1 MRNALE
7 FDTLEKSFALQFGE
21 AVELVEH
28 PIPDGD
34 GITYP
39 TAEEKE
45 VKTNSRYYSEI
56 ARVIQEKGKTNV
68 PFLPCDMPAGVVGV
82 YAEGEK
88 VGYNAGHS
96 SGYEEGK
103 ADGNAEGYAAGR
115 EAEYDTFWDAYQQ
128 KGNLTNYNYVFAGRG
143 WNDNTFKPKYDLIPT
158 EAYAMFQSS
167 TMSNLIDILTKQGVK
182 LDTSK
187 ATSIQNF
194 MTGNSAIKK
203 LPKIDAS
210 GVTSATGCAGL
221 FNSCTALEEVE
232 EFVFKE
238 SITNYLSLALW
249 CSKLVKFKA
258 SGVIRGSISFDR
270 SPLDKE
276 SITSVI
282 NALSTTATEQTAT
295 FKKTAKEAA
304 FTEDEWSALIATKT
318 NWTISLV

>member
-56 ARVIQEKGKTNV
+56 ARAIQEKRKTNV

-103 ADGNAEGYAAGR
+103 AAGYEAGR
-115 EAEYDTFWDAYQQ
+115 EAEYDAFWDVYQQ
-128 KGNLTNYNYVFAGRG
+128 NGNRTNYENAFSGSG
-143 WNDNTFKPKYDLIPT
+143 WNVDNFNPKYDMKPT
-158 EAYAMFQSS
+158 VGSSIFYRFDYDRYGSRTLDLVERFNECGVELDFSNVTGLSYGFQNARISH
-167 TMSNLIDILTKQGVK
+167 IGVV
-182 LDTSK
+182 D
-187 ATSIQNF
+187 ATSCSTL
-194 MTGNSAIKK
+194 TGAFINCYWLA
-203 LPKIDAS
+203 KIDKLVVKDSLTFSNTFNNCDALKEIIIE
-210 GVTSATGCAGL
+210 GVIGESISFYVSPLT
-221 FNSCTALEEVE
+221 
-232 EFVFKE
+232 KE
-238 SITNYLSLALW
+238 SI
-249 CSKLVKFKA
+249 
-258 SGVIRGSISFDR
+258 I
-270 SPLDKE
+270 
-276 SITSVI
+276 SVI
-282 NALSTTATEQTAT
+282 NALSSTTSGKTAT
-295 FKKTAKEAA
+295 FKKSAKEAA
-304 FTEDEWSALIATKT
+304 FIADEWAELIATKT
-318 NWTISLV
+318 NWTFSLV